1 MGDPG
6 KLPLALSSTSAVPF
20 YRQIVDQLR
29 VLVHSG
35 ALAADDRLPS
45 VREAAR
51 DLLVSLI
58 TVRRAYADLEAE
70 GLIVQLQGQ
79 GTFVAKRRGTAA
91 RNAAREEAK
100 IAAAEAIRR
109 ALQLG
114 VTGEEMGE
122 MVAALVEEKVSES

>member
-1 MGDPG
+1 MDETE
-6 KLPLALSSTSAVPF
+6 KLPLELSSTSAVPF

-29 VLVHSG
+29 VLIHPG
-35 ALAADDRLPS
+35 ALEAETRLPS
-45 VREAAR
+45 VRELGR

-70 GLIVQLQGQ
+70 GLITQVQGQ
-79 GTFVAKRRGTAA
+79 GTFVAKRRGKSA

-100 IAAAEAIRR
+100 ARAAEAIGQ

-114 VTGEEMGE
+114 VTGDELEEMLRALADEGE
-122 MVAALVEEKVSES
+122 TES

>member
-1 MGDPG
+1 MTETG
-6 KLPLALSSTSAVPF
+6 KLSLALSSTSAVPF

-45 VREAAR
+45 VRELAR

-70 GLIVQLQGQ
+70 GLIVQVQGQ
-79 GTFVAKRRGTAA
+79 GTFVAKQRGKAA

-100 IAAAEAIRR
+100 ARAAEAIGQ

-114 VTGEEMGE
+114 VTGEELE
-122 MVAALVEEKVSES
+122 KMVAVLVDEGEAEA